1 MTTQQY
7 RLITTRLE
15 FHDALREAF
24 AEIAGT
30 GCREVSICDAD
41 FSDWPL
47 DDSAILEALTRWAMP
62 HRKLTVIA
70 REFDEFPRR
79 HPRFTDWRRTWS
91 HVVDCR
97 ILDEADAVQPPTI
110 LLALDLVTLRLVDPI
125 RPRGS
130 LSREAGDL
138 VRNREMIDAVSQR
151 STEGFPATILG
162 L

>member
-1 MTTQQY
+1 MGSDY

-24 AEIAGT
+24 TDIADT
-30 GCREVSICDAD
+30 GCREVFACDAD
-41 FSDWPL
+41 FADWPL
-47 DDSAILEALTRWAMP
+47 DAPWVLEPLTRWALP
-62 HRKLTVIA
+62 HRKLTIIA

-79 HPRFTDWRRTWS
+79 HPRFTEWRRSWS

-97 ILDEADAVQPPTI
+97 LLDEADAVQPPVL
-110 LLALDLVTLRLVDPI
+110 LLAQSLVIVRLVDPL

-138 VRNREMIDAVSQR
+138 LRNRELVDAVSQR
-151 STEGFPATILG
+151 SGEGFPATILG